1 MAAYEEQEYK
11 KPFSFQVWAKMLPFF
26 KPYKKYFVITIGLN
40 LLLAGI
46 DVLVPLF
53 QSYTIDHFIVPDTLE
68 GISIFAGVYIGL
80 IVMQT
85 IFVYVSV
92 HAATTIEMCVG
103 KDLKWAQFEHL
114 QTLSFSYYNTTP
126 VGYIHARVMSDTLR
140 IAGMTAWG
148 LVDMFWAFVYV
159 VSVFGIMLLLNWKLA
174 LIIMMIVPCI
184 ALLTVYFQNK
194 ILHWN
199 RKVRKIN
206 SQITNAYNE
215 GITGV
220 RTSKSMVVEEDNQ
233 NNFFQITKN
242 MHEAAIH
249 SARLN
254 AVYIPTIL
262 LFSSIACAIVLE
274 RGGHMVQEELLQL
287 GTLSVFISYAVVIFE
302 PIQQLARLLADLI
315 SCQANIER
323 VTDLLE
329 QKPNV
334 CDSQEVEEKYGDMF
348 HPKKENWEE
357 IQGDITFEDVS
368 FRYPD
373 GKEYVLEHFNL
384 HVPAGTNVAIVGE
397 TGAGKS
403 TLVNL
408 LGRFFEPTKG
418 RILIDGK
425 DYRLRSQLWLHSQ
438 IGYVL
443 QNPHLFS
450 GTLYDNI
457 RYGRLDATDEE
468 VREAA
473 KQVSADAVAEKLE
486 KGYESDVG
494 ESGGRLSTG
503 EKQLIS
509 FARAILA
516 NPRIFVLDEATSSID
531 TKTEQLIQHATD
543 HLLKGHTSF
552 VIAHRLSTIRKADVI
567 LVVKDGKIIEQGT
580 HKELLQAKGYYYE
593 LYSRQF
599 EEEAAMGILAGKEN
613 LYSKTKEK
621 EGRV

>member
-1 MAAYEEQEYK
+1 MAAYEEQEYNN
-11 KPFSFQVWAKMLPFF
+11 PFSFRIWMKLFPFF
-26 KPYKKYFVITIGLN
+26 KPYKKFFAITLGLN
-40 LLLAGI
+40 ILLAGVDI
-46 DVLVPLF
+46 LVPLF
-53 QSYTIDHFIVPDTLE
+53 QSYAIDTFIIPDRLDGLGVFTL
-68 GISIFAGVYIGL
+68 VYISV
-80 IVMQT
+80 IVAQT
-85 IFVYVSV
+85 VCVYVSV
-92 HAATTIEMCVG
+92 HAATSIEMNVG
-103 KDLKWAQFEHL
+103 KDLKRAQFKHL

-140 IAGMTAWG
+140 IAGMIAWG

-233 NNFFQITKN
+233 NNFFKITKK
-242 MHEAAIH
+242 MHQAAIH

-254 AVYIPTIL
+254 AIYIPTIL

-329 QKPNV
+329 QEPNV
-334 CDSQEVEEKYGDMF
+334 CDSPEVEEKYGDMF
-348 HPKKENWEE
+348 HPKKKNWEE

-408 LGRFFEPTKG
+408 LGRFFEPTRG

-473 KQVSADAVAEKLE
+473 KQVSADVVAEKLE
-486 KGYESDVG
+486 QGYESDVG

-531 TKTEQLIQHATD
+531 TQTEQLIQQATD

-552 VIAHRLSTIRKADVI
+552 VIAHRLSTIRRADVI

-599 EEEAAMGILAGKEN
+599 EEEAAMGILSGQEQ
-613 LYSKTKEK
+613 
-621 EGRV
+621 

>member
-1 MAAYEEQEYK
+1 
-11 KPFSFQVWAKMLPFF
+11 MLPFF
-26 KPYKKYFVITIGLN
+26 KPYKKYFFITFTLN
-40 LLLAGI
+40 ILLAGV

-53 QSYTIDHFIVPDTLE
+53 QSYAIDHFIVPDTLK
-68 GISIFAGVYIGL
+68 GIQTFA
-80 IVMQT
+80 
-85 IFVYVSV
+85 FVYVAVIVAQTVSVYLSV
-92 HAATTIEMCVG
+92 HAATTIEMNIG
-103 KDLKWAQFEHL
+103 KDLKWAQFKHL

-140 IAGMTAWG
+140 IAGMIAWG
-148 LVDMFWAFVYV
+148 LVDMFWALIYVAGVFV
-159 VSVFGIMLLLNWKLA
+159 IMFMLNAQLALLLL
-174 LIIMMIVPCI
+174 LIVPCI
-184 ALLTVYFQNK
+184 AVLTVFFQNK

-220 RTSKSMVVEEDNQ
+220 KTSKSMVIEKDNEKAFYKITED
-233 NNFFQITKN
+233 
-242 MHEAAIH
+242 MRHAGCRAAK
-249 SARLN
+249 LN
-254 AVYIPTIL
+254 AIFIPTIL
-262 LFSSIACAIVLE
+262 FFSSVASALVLY
-274 RGGHMVQEELLQL
+274 RGGYMVQENFLQL

-323 VTDLLE
+323 VMDLLGQE
-329 QKPNV
+329 PNV
-334 CDSQEVEEKYGDMF
+334 TDSEAVKEKYGDNF
-348 HPKKENWEE
+348 HPKKENWEK
-357 IQGDITFEDVS
+357 IKGDIVFEDVS
-368 FRYPD
+368 FMYPD

-408 LGRFFEPTKG
+408 AGRFFEPTSG
-418 RILIDGK
+418 RILIDGV
-425 DYRLRSQLWLHSQ
+425 DYRERSQLWLHSQ

-450 GTLYDNI
+450 GTVRENI

-468 VREAA
+468 IIQAA
-473 KQVSADAVAEKLE
+473 KSVSADIVAEKLE
-486 KGYESDVG
+486 KGYDSDVG

-516 NPRIFVLDEATSSID
+516 DPAIFVLDEATSSID
-531 TKTEQLIQHATD
+531 TGTEQLIQKATKK
-543 HLLKGHTSF
+543 LLKGHTSF
-552 VIAHRLSTIRKADVI
+552 VIAHRLSTIRNADLI

-580 HKELLQAKGYYYE
+580 HKELLAEKGYYHD
-593 LYSRQF
+593 LYYMQF
-599 EEEAAMGILAGKEN
+599 EEESAMKVFSEQ
-613 LYSKTKEK
+613 
-621 EGRV
+621 

>member
-1 MAAYEEQEYK
+1 MAAYEEQEYN
-11 KPFSFQVWAKMLPFF
+11 KPFSFQIWAKMLPFF
-26 KPYKKYFVITIGLN
+26 KPYKKYFAITIGLN
-40 LLLAGI
+40 LLLAGV

-53 QSYTIDHFIVPDTLE
+53 QSYAIDHFIEPDTLD
-68 GISIFAGVYIGL
+68 GIGSFAGTYVAMIL
-80 IVMQT
+80 LQT

-92 HAATTIEMCVG
+92 RAATIIEMNVG

-159 VSVFGIMLLLNWKLA
+159 ISVFGIMFLLNWKLA
-174 LIIMMIVPCI
+174 LIIMLIVPCI

-220 RTSKSMVVEEDNQ
+220 RTSKSMVIEEDNQ
-233 NNFFQITKN
+233 ENFRGITKQ
-242 MHEAAIH
+242 MHRAAIH
-249 SARLN
+249 SAKLN

-262 LFSSIACAIVLE
+262 LFSSVASAIVLA
-274 RGGHMVQEELLQL
+274 RGGYMVQEELIQL

-329 QKPNV
+329 QEPNV
-334 CDSQEVEEKYGDMF
+334 CDSPEVEAKYGDMF

-357 IQGDITFEDVS
+357 IKGDIVFEDVS

-425 DYRLRSQLWLHSQ
+425 DYRMRSQLWLHSQ

-457 RYGRLDATDEE
+457 RYGNLDATDEE
-468 VREAA
+468 IREAA
-473 KQVSADAVAEKLE
+473 RQVSADTVAEKLE
-486 KGYESDVG
+486 KGYDSDVG

-531 TKTEQLIQHATD
+531 TQTEQLIQKATD

-567 LVVKDGKIIEQGT
+567 LVVKDGKIIEQGS
-580 HKELLQAKGYYYE
+580 HRELLNKKGYYYE
-593 LYSRQF
+593 LYSKQF
-599 EEEAAMGILAGKEN
+599 EEEAAMGILSGQRK
-613 LYSKTKEK
+613 
-621 EGRV
+621 

>member
-1 MAAYEEQEYK
+1 MAAYEEQEYT
-11 KPFSFQVWAKMLPFF
+11 KPFQFKVWAKMLPFF
-26 KPYKKYFVITIGLN
+26 KPYKKYFFITFTLN
-40 LLLAGI
+40 ILLAGV

-53 QSYTIDHFIVPDTLE
+53 QSYAIDHFIVPDTLK
-68 GISIFAGVYIGL
+68 GIQTFA
-80 IVMQT
+80 
-85 IFVYVSV
+85 FVYVAVIVAQTVSVYLSV
-92 HAATTIEMCVG
+92 HAATTIEMNIG
-103 KDLKWAQFEHL
+103 KDLKWAQFKHL

-140 IAGMTAWG
+140 IAGMIAWG
-148 LVDMFWAFVYV
+148 LVDMFWALIYVAGVFV
-159 VSVFGIMLLLNWKLA
+159 IMFMLNAQLALLLL
-174 LIIMMIVPCI
+174 LIVPCI
-184 ALLTVYFQNK
+184 AVLTVFFQNK

-220 RTSKSMVVEEDNQ
+220 KTSKSMVIEKDNEKAFYKITED
-233 NNFFQITKN
+233 
-242 MHEAAIH
+242 MRHAGCRAAK
-249 SARLN
+249 LN
-254 AVYIPTIL
+254 AIFIPTIL
-262 LFSSIACAIVLE
+262 FFSSVASALVLY
-274 RGGHMVQEELLQL
+274 RGGYMVQENLLQL

-323 VTDLLE
+323 VMDLLGQE
-329 QKPNV
+329 PNV
-334 CDSQEVEEKYGDMF
+334 TDSEAVKEKYGDNF
-348 HPKKENWEE
+348 HPKKENWEK
-357 IQGDITFEDVS
+357 IKGDIFFEDVS
-368 FRYPD
+368 FMYPD

-408 LGRFFEPTKG
+408 AGRFFEPTSG
-418 RILIDGK
+418 RILIDGV
-425 DYRLRSQLWLHSQ
+425 DYRERSQLWLHSQ

-450 GTLYDNI
+450 GTVRENI

-468 VREAA
+468 IVQAA
-473 KQVSADAVAEKLE
+473 KSVSADIVAEKLE
-486 KGYESDVG
+486 KGYDSDVG

-516 NPRIFVLDEATSSID
+516 DPAIFVLDEATSSID
-531 TKTEQLIQHATD
+531 TGTEQMIQKATKK
-543 HLLKGHTSF
+543 LLKGHTSF
-552 VIAHRLSTIRKADVI
+552 VIAHRLSTIRSADLI

-580 HKELLQAKGYYYE
+580 HKELLAEKGYYHD
-593 LYSRQF
+593 LYYMQF
-599 EEEAAMGILAGKEN
+599 EEESAMKVFSEQ
-613 LYSKTKEK
+613 
-621 EGRV
+621 

>member
-53 QSYTIDHFIVPDTLE
+53 QSYAIDHFIVPDTLD
-68 GISIFAGVYIGL
+68 GIPIFAGVYIGL
-80 IVMQT
+80 IVLQT
-85 IFVYVSV
+85 VFVYVSV

-126 VGYIHARVMSDTLR
+126 VGYIHARVMSDTLK

-233 NNFFQITKN
+233 NNFFKITKK
-242 MHEAAIH
+242 MHQAAIH

-254 AVYIPTIL
+254 AIYIPTIL

-329 QKPNV
+329 QEPNV
-334 CDSQEVEEKYGDMF
+334 CDSPEVEEKYGDMF
-348 HPKKENWEE
+348 HTKKKNWEE
-357 IQGDITFEDVS
+357 IQGDITFKDVS

-408 LGRFFEPTKG
+408 LGRFFEPTRG

-473 KQVSADAVAEKLE
+473 KQVSADVVAEKLE
-486 KGYESDVG
+486 QGYESDVG

-531 TKTEQLIQHATD
+531 TQTEQLIQQATD

-552 VIAHRLSTIRKADVI
+552 VIAHRLSTIRRADVI

-599 EEEAAMGILAGKEN
+599 EEEAAMGILSGQEQ
-613 LYSKTKEK
+613 
-621 EGRV
+621 

>member
-1 MAAYEEQEYK
+1 MAAYEEQEYH
-11 KPFSFQVWAKMLPFF
+11 KPFMLKVWAKMLPFF
-26 KPYKKYFVITIGLN
+26 KPYKKYFAITLGLN
-40 LLLAGI
+40 IFLAGV
-46 DVLVPLF
+46 DVLTPLF
-53 QSYTIDHFIVPDTLE
+53 QSYAIDHFIVPDTLE
-68 GISIFAGVYIGL
+68 GIGVFAFAYISM

-85 IFVYVSV
+85 ISVYWSV

-126 VGYIHARVMSDTLR
+126 VGYIHARVMSDTLK
-140 IAGMTAWG
+140 IAGVAAWG
-148 LVDMFWAFVYV
+148 LVDMFWAFLYV
-159 VSVFGIMLLLNWKLA
+159 VSVFVIMFALNAQLAVILLL
-174 LIIMMIVPCI
+174 IVPCI
-184 ALLTVYFQNK
+184 AVITVVFQNK

-199 RKVRKIN
+199 RRVRKIN
-206 SQITNAYNE
+206 SQITSAYNE

-220 RTSKSMVVEEDNQ
+220 KTSKSMGIEKDNEEA
-233 NNFFQITKN
+233 FFERTSD
-242 MHEAAIH
+242 MYRSAGRAAK
-249 SARLN
+249 LN

-262 LFSSIACAIVLE
+262 LFGSAAAAFVLY
-274 RGGHMVQEELLQL
+274 RGGYMVQQDLIKL

-323 VTDLLE
+323 VMDLLE
-329 QKPNV
+329 QTPDV
-334 CDSQEVEEKYGDMF
+334 TDRTDVIEKYGDNF
-348 HPKKENWEE
+348 YPKKGNWEK
-357 IQGDITFEDVS
+357 IHGDIVFEDVS

-384 HVPAGTNVAIVGE
+384 HIPAGMNVAIVGE

-408 LGRFFEPTKG
+408 VGRFFEPTKG
-418 RILIDGK
+418 RILIDGV
-425 DYRLRSQLWLHSQ
+425 DYRERSQLWLHSQ

-450 GTLYDNI
+450 GTVRENI

-468 VREAA
+468 VEAA
-473 KQVSADAVAEKLE
+473 ARSVSADEIVKKL
-486 KGYESDVG
+486 KDGYDSDVG
-494 ESGGRLSTG
+494 ESGGRLSVG

-516 NPRIFVLDEATSSID
+516 EPAIFVLDEATSSID
-531 TKTEQLIQHATD
+531 TVSEQLIQEATD
-543 HLLKGHTSF
+543 KLLKGHTSF
-552 VIAHRLSTIRKADVI
+552 VIAHRLSTIRKADLI

-580 HKELLQAKGYYYE
+580 HAELLGGKGYYHD
-593 LYSRQF
+593 LYYKQF
-599 EEEAAMGILAGKEN
+599 EEESARKVFAGDM
-613 LYSKTKEK
+613 
-621 EGRV
+621 

>member
-1 MAAYEEQEYK
+1 MAAYVEQEYN
-11 KPFSFQVWAKMLPFF
+11 KPFSFQIWAKMLPFF
-26 KPYKKYFVITIGLN
+26 KPYKKYFAITIGLN
-40 LLLAGI
+40 LLLAGV

-53 QSYTIDHFIVPDTLE
+53 QSYAIDHFIAPDTLD
-68 GISIFAGVYIGL
+68 GIGSFAGTYVAMIL
-80 IVMQT
+80 LQT

-92 HAATTIEMCVG
+92 RAATIIEMNVG

-159 VSVFGIMLLLNWKLA
+159 VSVFGIMFLLNWKLA
-174 LIIMMIVPCI
+174 LIIMLIVPCI

-220 RTSKSMVVEEDNQ
+220 RTSKSMVIEEDNQ
-233 NNFFQITKN
+233 ENFRGITKQ
-242 MHEAAIH
+242 MHRAAIH
-249 SARLN
+249 SAKLN

-262 LFSSIACAIVLE
+262 LFSSVASAIVLA
-274 RGGHMVQEELLQL
+274 RGGYMVQEELIQL

-329 QKPNV
+329 QEPNV
-334 CDSQEVEEKYGDMF
+334 CDSPEVEAKYGDMF

-357 IQGDITFEDVS
+357 IKGDIVFEDVS

-457 RYGRLDATDEE
+457 RYGNLDATDEE
-468 VREAA
+468 IREAA
-473 KQVSADAVAEKLE
+473 RQVSADTVAEKLE
-486 KGYESDVG
+486 KGYDSDVG

-531 TKTEQLIQHATD
+531 TQTEQLIQKATD

-567 LVVKDGKIIEQGT
+567 LVVKDGKIIEQGS
-580 HKELLQAKGYYYE
+580 HRELLNKKGYYYE
-593 LYSRQF
+593 LYSKQF
-599 EEEAAMGILAGKEN
+599 EEEAAMGILSGQRK
-613 LYSKTKEK
+613 
-621 EGRV
+621 